1 MNTIRLRSTA
11 KKFTVINISKNKVD
25 KDVQRILF
33 PFTLMRI
40 VSMTPRY
47 RIKDDIIQPNTIHS
61 YIISFLGTML
71 FVLAFVFRYIKFL
84 SIVIIGETP
93 FMFFVTHMDIIFY
106 SMAFIVNFLTGL
118 LQTKNLIEFV
128 LIFQG
133 VHRFINSK
141 RVSESYIVWNWVC
154 LSIECTLYFFIYPM
168 MSIYVGMEFIMFAI
182 GCLLIIFDFNEIYAI
197 RVLKLLETKIGLW
210 SREVLKGQDIESS
223 GRDYNRKLFQAY
235 VNILKCYDIHKHG
248 IQYFNFVWQTILNW
262 QCEQFY
268 IAVGNA
274 QDTCSFVLMSQ
285 YSDDKKQLCKNV
297 LRLHRASFSK
307 IRVCGLFY
315 LDAALQL
322 SLMSLVTNYTIV
334 LLQFALF
341 QQLEQMQQE
350 TDVHVEQLTGAHLA
364 ERRAPASHTTDF
376 SLSRIETHTI
386 ASTDPHRTDR

>member
-1 MNTIRLRSTA
+1 M
-11 KKFTVINISKNKVD
+11 KFTVFNKSKNKVD

-33 PFTLMRI
+33 PFTLIRI

-47 RIKDDIIQPNTIHS
+47 RIKDDIIQPNTIRS
-61 YIISFLGTML
+61 YIISFFGTLL

-93 FMFFVTHMDIIFY
+93 FMFFVTHLDILFY
-106 SMAFIVNFLTGL
+106 SMVFIVNFLNGL

-235 VNILKCYDIHKHG
+235 VDILKCYDIHKHG
-248 IQYFNFVWQTILNW
+248 IQYFVSIMNCFTTRVT
-262 QCEQFY
+262 
-268 IAVGNA
+268 AV
-274 QDTCSFVLMSQ
+274 F
-285 YSDDKKQLCKNV
+285 NV
-297 LRLHRASFSK
+297 
-307 IRVCGLFY
+307 I
-315 LDAALQL
+315 
-322 SLMSLVTNYTIV
+322 
-334 LLQFALF
+334 
-341 QQLEQMQQE
+341 
-350 TDVHVEQLTGAHLA
+350 
-364 ERRAPASHTTDF
+364 
-376 SLSRIETHTI
+376 
-386 ASTDPHRTDR
+386 